1 MDTITYKMK
10 RVWFRLIFLCLP
22 LISLLN
28 TIFPFILRGYANK
41 KLATLKKLYGHA
53 DKVTIGLK
61 TLTVY
66 NFLLDKLD
74 VETGGRNKFLSAKKV
89 VITFNRKQLWQGI
102 AEADVLVIEPVYTYI
117 RQEKKPKAPRQKTG
131 ITHVNI
137 FPFIASKVEVTNGV
151 IEYIDMLASPLVR
164 LDSSGLHISAEE
176 VSNMSDFSLPAQV
189 NIQGDIYGGHIKATA
204 KINLQK
210 EQPSFD
216 LNFEAENIELNKIN
230 NAFEAYGNF
239 TVNTGTL
246 GLFTE
251 IAAADGQFKGYVKP
265 VINNIAIVGKQEEQS
280 SLWRSIK
287 EGLIG
292 TAAKL
297 FENPKEEQLATKIP
311 IEGKFTDAN
320 INVLAAIAQT
330 LRNAF
335 IIALTPSIDH
345 EINLNSVPQKNDT
358 K

>member
-1 MDTITYKMK
+1 MDRIKYKMK
-10 RVWFRLIFLCLP
+10 RVWFRWIYILLP
-22 LISLLN
+22 VISAFNVL
-28 TIFPFILRGYANK
+28 FPFILRGYINK

-61 TLTVY
+61 TITVY
-66 NFLLDKLD
+66 NFILDRRD
-74 VETGGRNKFLSAKKV
+74 TETGGRNKFLSAKKV
-89 VITFNRKQLWQGI
+89 VITFNRKQLWQGV
-102 AEADVLVIEPVYTYI
+102 AVADVKVIKPIYTYI
-117 RQEKKPKAPRQKTG
+117 RQEQKPKKPRKKTG

-137 FPFIASKVEVTNGV
+137 FPFIATNLEVTNGAV
-151 IEYIDMLASPLVR
+151 EYIDMLASPLVR
-164 LDSSGLHISAEE
+164 LDSSGLHISAKE
-176 VSNMSDFSLPAQV
+176 VSNIPGFNLPAQV
-189 NIQGDIYGGHIKATA
+189 KILGEMYGGHIKATA

-239 TVNTGTL
+239 TVSTGTL
-246 GLFTE
+246 GLYTE
-251 IAAADGQFKGYVKP
+251 VAAADGQFKGYVKP
-265 VINNIAIVGKQEEQS
+265 VITNISIVGKHKEQP
-280 SLWRSIK
+280 SLWQSIK
-287 EGLIG
+287 EGLIS
-292 TAAKL
+292 TAAKF

-311 IEGKFTDAN
+311 VEGKFTDAD

-345 EINLNSVPQKNDT
+345 EINLNSVTKKNNT

>member
-1 MDTITYKMK
+1 MIYI
-10 RVWFRLIFLCLP
+10 LLP
-22 LISLLN
+22 AISVFN
-28 TIFPFILRGYANK
+28 TLFPFVLRGYTNK
-41 KLATLKKLYGHA
+41 KLASLKKLYGHA
-53 DKVTIGLK
+53 DKVTIGFK

-89 VITFNRKQLWQGI
+89 VITFNRKKLWQGI
-102 AEADVLVIEPVYTYI
+102 AEADVNVIEPVYTYI
-117 RQEKKPKAPRQKTG
+117 RKEKKPKAPRQKTG

-137 FPFIASKVEVTNGV
+137 FPFIATKVDVTNGV
-151 IEYIDMLASPLVR
+151 IEYIDMLASPMVR
-164 LDSSGLHISAEE
+164 LDSSGLNIHAEE
-176 VSNMSDFSLPAQV
+176 VSNLADFSLPAQV
-189 NIQGDIYGGHIKATA
+189 NILGEIYGGHIKAAA

-246 GLFTE
+246 VLFTE
-251 IAAADGQFKGYVKP
+251 VAAADGQFKGYVKP
-265 VINNIAIVGKQEEQS
+265 VITNINIVGKHEEQP

-297 FENPKEEQLATKIP
+297 FENTKEEQLATKIP
-311 IEGKFTDAN
+311 IEGKFNDAD

-335 IIALTPSIDH
+335 IVALTPSIDH
-345 EINLNSVPQKNDT
+345 EINLNSVPQKSDT